1 MGVFEI
7 LGFQGL
13 VYVLLVLGF
22 VVIRQVWRNAEA
34 KKEEI
39 MRLVQ
44 DTAMA
49 EMEASTTAAGFASAS
64 IASVSA
70 SFDLDSLPVSASQG
84 YQCAVCYSPTT
95 MRCSRCKAVRY
106 WFVFLILRFFNAC
119 VCLKLTNAYGAIK
132 LGTWKF

>member
-1 MGVFEI
+1 MLVVEI

-13 VYVLLVLGF
+13 VYLLLVLGF
-22 VVIRQVWRNAEA
+22 LVIRQIWRNAEA

-44 DTAMA
+44 DTAAMA
-49 EMEASTTAAGFASAS
+49 EMEAAALASNS
-64 IASVSA
+64 NSNSVSA
-70 SFDLDSLPVSASQG
+70 SISASNLIPVSVSQW

-106 WFVFLILRFFNAC
+106 WFVFS
-119 VCLKLTNAYGAIK
+119 
-132 LGTWKF
+132 KFLN